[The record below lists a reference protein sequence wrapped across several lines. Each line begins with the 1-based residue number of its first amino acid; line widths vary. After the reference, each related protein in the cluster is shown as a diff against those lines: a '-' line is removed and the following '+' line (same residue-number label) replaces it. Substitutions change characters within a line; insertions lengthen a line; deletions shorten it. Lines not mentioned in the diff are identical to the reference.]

1 MLENFKANYEELQA
15 KYGDKFLEELELEAK
30 AKKEA
35 EDKLRINLENQLAN
49 GMAGEGK
56 LGERFTGNVWD
67 DCKENVKALV
77 ETVKTPT
84 KTVQGVWRKPLE
96 DLLRIYVNDVDSLVD
111 LLSLS
116 TTMVLLNETMKKMD
130 SPLSISVAAIEIGKA
145 VKTEADLEAFCQF
158 EEAQDKDWVRSSML
172 DGISKRS
179 ANSFKLAYF
188 RNRANKEGYTGLS
201 WSFLETEAL
210 GAKLV
215 EAVVYGSGYWYMAP
229 VQIDKKKVQCVMVTY
244 WLKKAWESN
253 TDKLVSNAVQ
263 YLPMVIPP
271 AHWTTPFDGGYY
283 GASRLH
289 TSFMRLH
296 TAWNNAYVK
305 RYMNM
310 LQRVDLSKVYNA
322 LNAMQ
327 DTPFKVNTYI
337 LDVMEELKA
346 RGGDFGGVPR
356 LEPLDKLPELPEGA
370 TEEEL
375 KEHKKKLVALYKA
388 DNARQSKALK
398 FLMTIAVAER
408 FKDQEKIYFPWNID
422 YRGRCYPIPTAL
434 SPQGDDIGKSL
445 LLFAEGSPI
454 KEEDWKWM
462 AIHGA
467 NIAGHDKVPFAE
479 RQQWVVDHTEDII
492 KAAEDPLGYTW
503 WYEES
508 KNDYPMEFLSFCNE
522 WRNLQQYKQA
532 HGSYEGFVSN
542 LPLAFDGTCSGL
554 QHFSALLRDEVGGHA
569 VNLVPSPTV
578 QDIYSIVAEK
588 VNKVL
593 TEDAK
598 SGNEDDYKRDKKSGE
613 ILKDAEGNPMMK
625 YGTRTLAQNWV
636 VFNRAKFGQDGI
648 TRKICKRSVM
658 TLAYGSKQYGFKEN
672 ILEDSLKPYVM
683 AHPEDNPFVS
693 PNQAAVYMAK
703 LIWEAVG
710 TTVVKAVEGMK
721 WLQDVAKLIC
731 KNGEVVTWF
740 TPNGL
745 PVQQNYMKSKTEVL
759 QVHFGGARVRLY
771 ATQTTDE
778 VDSRAQANGISPNFI
793 HSMDATHLQRV
804 VVAEKNKG
812 NNNFMMIH
820 DSFGTDTAHAGQ
832 LYKTI
837 RTEFV
842 SLYEGHNYLADFFDN
857 VKHLISDEELENVP
871 EFPSFGKLNLQDV
884 VSSDFCFA

>member
-1 MLENFKANYEELQA
+1 MENLAKELQD
-15 KYGDKFLEELELEAK
+15 KYGDKFLEELEIEAK
-30 AKKEA
+30 AKEEA
-35 EDKLRINLENQLAN
+35 ENKLRLNMQNQQVN
-49 GMAGEGK
+49 GQAGEGK
-56 LGERFTGNVWD
+56 LGERFTGNVWE
-67 DCKENVKALV
+67 DCKANIQALV
-77 ETVKTPT
+77 GTVKTPA
-84 KTVQGVWRKPLE
+84 KTVQGVWRQPLE
-96 DLLRIYVNDVDSLVD
+96 SLLKIYGDDIDSLVS
-111 LLSLS
+111 LMTLS
-116 TTMVLLNETMKKMD
+116 TTMVLLNESMKSMEN
-130 SPLSISVAAIEIGKA
+130 PLSVSVAAIEIGKA
-145 VKTEADLEAFCQF
+145 IKTEAELEAFCQF
-158 EEAQDKDWVRSSML
+158 EEAQGKAWVRSSML
-172 DGISKRS
+172 DGITKRS
-179 ANSFKLAYF
+179 ADSFKLAYF
-188 RNRANKEGYTGLS
+188 RNRANKEGYPGLS

-215 EAVVYGSGYWYMAP
+215 EAVVYGSGYWCMKP
-229 VQIDKKKVQCVMVTY
+229 VQMDKKKVQCILVND
-244 WLKKAWESN
+244 WLKKAWETN
-253 TDKLVSNAVQ
+253 MDKLVSNAVQ

-289 TSFMRLH
+289 TSFIRFHAPL
-296 TAWNNAYVK
+296 NNAPVK

-310 LQRVDLSKVYNA
+310 LQRVDLSKVYKA

-327 DTPFKVNTYI
+327 DTPFKINTFI
-337 LDVMEELKA
+337 LDIMQEIKA

-356 LEPLDKLPELPEGA
+356 LEPLDKLPELPEG
-370 TEEEL
+370 TPKEIL
-375 KEHKKKLVALYKA
+375 QEHKKKMVALYKA
-388 DNARQSKALK
+388 DTARQSKALK
-398 FLMTIAVAER
+398 FLMTIAVAEK

-434 SPQGDDIGKSL
+434 SPQGDDISKSL
-445 LLFAEGSPI
+445 LLFAEGTPI
-454 KEEDWKWM
+454 KEDDWKWM

-467 NIAGHDKVPFAE
+467 NIAGHDKVPFSE
-479 RQQWVVDHTEDII
+479 RQQWVLDHTEDII

-522 WRNLQQYKQA
+522 WRNLQQYKQT
-532 HGSYEGFVSN
+532 HGHYEGFVSN

-593 TEDAK
+593 TKDAE
-598 SGNEDDYKRDKKSGE
+598 SGNGDDYKRDKKTGE
-613 ILKDAEGNPMMK
+613 ILKDSEGKHMMK

-745 PVQQNYMKSKTEVL
+745 PVQQNYMKNKTEVL
-759 QVHFGGARVRLY
+759 QVRFGGARVRLY
-771 ATQTTDE
+771 ATQATDE

-804 VVAEKNKG
+804 VAAEKDKG

-820 DSFGTDTAHAGQ
+820 DSFGTDAAHAGQ

-857 VKHLISDEELENVP
+857 VKHLIAEEDLDKVP
-871 EFPSFGKLNLQDV
+871 ELPSFGKLNLQDV